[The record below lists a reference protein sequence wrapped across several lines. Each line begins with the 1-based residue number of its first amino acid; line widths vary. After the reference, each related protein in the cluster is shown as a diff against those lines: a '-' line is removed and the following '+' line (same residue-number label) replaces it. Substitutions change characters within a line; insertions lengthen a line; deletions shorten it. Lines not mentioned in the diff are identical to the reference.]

1 MRYKEV
7 VAITTTLADT
17 VYPVADFLSPFTRGR
32 EVVLAVLKDGDLAG
46 GDLHIETDNSSDGT
60 YSDVRAAADADAAT
74 TQMVEV
80 FNVTLGDNLRIGYAA
95 ITAGGCQIVLLGDT

>member
-7 VAITTTLADT
+7 VDITATLADT
-17 VYPVADFLSPFTRGR
+17 VYPVSSYLSPFTRGR
-32 EVVLAVLKDGDLAG
+32 ECVLMVIKDGDLAG
-46 GDLHIETDNSSDGT
+46 GNLHIETDNATDGS

-74 TQMVEV
+74 TRNIEV

-95 ITAGGCQIVLLGDT
+95 ITAGGCQIILLGDT